1 MVQKK
6 ISKGELQHITLYT
19 SRINEEP
26 RHQTLT
32 IHDDQLQIFELFQ
45 DISTTVG
52 KEYSFDLLKP
62 TTNVKDFIIELMN
75 TFPDEDYKTIK
86 LLLNDF
92 KDKLKTQQRMLNKYV
107 LLALFKNN
115 LVLIHSR
122 KEPGIGQVDENDKS
136 PLQVIKRYFDSG
148 NVDRWV
154 RVFRVS
160 NDELKIRLYERF
172 KSPILHEFLGISSN
186 ERFYEFGDIKLQIKL
201 MDCEFSLDL
210 SVEEA
215 IAKIIDSQY
224 ITFKGSHVIIGETR
238 FQLVKILSGKEVIKN
253 PLKLKQI
260 LQSEK
265 YNLSKAIEKYQE
277 LPSRIDYYGMFL
289 QEDHHSVYSTHV
301 GDGTIENK
309 LLEKPDNPIEIICTN
324 DCVWPTQEYLDYITE
339 KVYQGNALTIF
350 HPGHKLRDIAL
361 DFGNIKI
368 LNECN
373 LPEDIYQIVK
383 KLFEHANQYDT
394 GSILKHIFLSHAV
407 TILSNSIDE
416 PLKTFLSALG
426 DSICGHC
433 YVDRKEMV
441 TKNENSF
448 IEYKS
453 GRKLT
458 GNIEDDI
465 NLIKED
471 IIKKSSSKSSRLIIY
486 GIDEESMRLDKL
498 HRNILKSDNIGLI
511 EEEIKKCT
519 GMFIKA
525 SALSVSDA
533 KQILVISISNPDYVE
548 NINMEL
554 FNRGL
559 KNG

>member
-1 MVQKK
+1 M
-6 ISKGELQHITLYT
+6 SELNKY
-19 SRINEEP
+19 
-26 RHQTLT
+26 
-32 IHDDQLQIFELFQ
+32 
-45 DISTTVG
+45 
-52 KEYSFDLLKP
+52 
-62 TTNVKDFIIELMN
+62 DFIIQLIT
-75 TFPDEDYKTIK
+75 TFPDEDYNTIK

-122 KEPGIGQVDENDKS
+122 KEPGIGQIDENDKS
-136 PLQVIKRYFDSG
+136 PLQVIRRYFDSG

-154 RVFRVS
+154 RVFRTS
-160 NDELKIRLYERF
+160 NNELKIRLYERY

-186 ERFYEFGDIKLQIKL
+186 ERFYEFGDIKLQVKL

-215 IAKIIDSQY
+215 ITKIIDSEY
-224 ITFKGSHVIIGETR
+224 ITFKGSHVHIGETR
-238 FQLVKILSGKEVIKN
+238 FQLVKILSGKELIKN
-253 PLKLKQI
+253 PLKLRQI

-265 YNLSKAIEKYQE
+265 YNLSKVIEKYKE
-277 LPSRIDYYGMFL
+277 LPSRIDYYGIFL
-289 QEDHHSVYSTHV
+289 QEDHNFVYSTLV
-301 GDGTIENK
+301 GDGTIETK

-339 KVYQGNALTIF
+339 KVYQGNALTFF
-350 HPGHKLRDIAL
+350 HPGHKLTDIAL
-361 DFGNIKI
+361 DFGTIKI

-373 LPEDIYQIVK
+373 LPEDVCQIVT

-407 TILSNSIDE
+407 TILANSIEE
-416 PLKTFLSALG
+416 PMKIFLSALG
-426 DSICGHC
+426 NNICGHC
-433 YVDRKEMV
+433 YINRKEML

-458 GNIEDDI
+458 GNIENDI

-471 IIKKSSSKSSRLIIY
+471 VIKKSSNKSSRLIIY
-486 GIDEESMRLDKL
+486 GIDETSMRLDKL
-498 HRNILKSDNIGLI
+498 HPNILKSDNIGLI
-511 EEEIKKCT
+511 EEEIKKYS
-519 GMFIKA
+519 GMLIKA
-525 SALSVSDA
+525 SALSISDA
-533 KQILVISISNPDYVE
+533 EKILVLSISNPDYME
-548 NINMEL
+548 NISMEL
-554 FNRGL
+554 FDRGL
-559 KNG
+559 NIGS